1 MQEEKFVLP
10 KFTVPGQRRWIPF
23 AIAGAGGLVV
33 ISIIMLAVVVSR
45 GRVPVAPVAAVP
57 VNAEPA
63 PLAASATPVPVAPKP
78 TLAAAATSAP
88 DIAKEEAP
96 VKAAR
101 AASHRPRRA
110 HAKSLAKAGA
120 PSRGHAAKGDALD
133 DLLKR
138 FK

>member
-10 KFTVPGQRRWIPF
+10 KFTVPGQRRWVPF
-23 AIAGAGGLVV
+23 AIAGAGGLVA
-33 ISIIMLAVVVSR
+33 ISIIMFAVVVSR
-45 GRVPVAPVAAVP
+45 SRAPVAAVA
-57 VNAEPA
+57 VTAEPA

-78 TLAAAATSAP
+78 ALAAATASAP
-88 DIAKEEAP
+88 DVAKEEAP
-96 VKAAR
+96 VKATR
-101 AASHRPRRA
+101 AVSHRARRT

-120 PSRGHAAKGDALD
+120 PGHGRSAKGDPLD